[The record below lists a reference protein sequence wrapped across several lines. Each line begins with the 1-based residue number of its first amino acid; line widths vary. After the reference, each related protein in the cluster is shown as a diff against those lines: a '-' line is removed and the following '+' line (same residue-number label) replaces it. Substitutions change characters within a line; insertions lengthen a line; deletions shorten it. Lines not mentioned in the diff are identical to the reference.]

1 MNTYYHS
8 ATSAEVEA
16 IVRDGFIDQI
26 KDKRSGMRGVYIA
39 DAPGEPDPDYPD
51 DQLLEITLPAEIDC
65 SQWELAAP
73 ENLEVARWRVWLI
86 PARILNQHGR
96 VRQLRKDQWKQLS
109 AKYIDA
115 CILKTQEELVAVG
128 FLERARDSQGQPIY
142 RDGKAVWRL
151 TEKARSISPEN
162 FEAEFQAAL
171 KAVPKK
177 GN

>member
-8 ATSAEVEA
+8 ATSAKVEA

-51 DQLLEITLPAEIDC
+51 RQLLEITLPAEIDC
-65 SQWELAAP
+65 SQWELAAR
-73 ENLEVARWRVWLI
+73 ENLGVPRWRVWLI